1 MKILQIEKVFKSFDL
16 DFKKIF
22 IFIFLLAVGLFT
34 VNYKGYGDDL
44 DQAGLIKTY
53 ISIVEEGIYIP
64 SRYYGHLF
72 AEIFIGFFSYNFG
85 AKIIVGL
92 SYIFFIFS
100 IIFFGNFFLINKQKK
115 ILLILL
121 CISNPVLFLDNT
133 NPSDAP
139 LSLFLFS
146 LGLIYAKKR
155 FILSSVIFALCIAT
169 RPNYALFIIIFFII
183 FIFNKN
189 NRLFILN
196 CFLITS
202 LISLLFFLPVLI
214 QNKFNYLIFL
224 NSGGPPLIFFELF
237 PRFIYK
243 VFLSFGCF
251 SFFVL
256 FFYFFLLKKNYKIN
270 NNIFFL
276 LVLVFFNL
284 IIFFFIP
291 TKTSII
297 SMSVIFTY
305 IFFINYL
312 ANKKFLYYLLFF
324 NFLFYFISIN
334 FLDIKYKNQKESC
347 SQIHATSA
355 QFSFSI
361 SKGYFFLRD
370 EFKNKMQSCSNSQN
384 YINGKKMKFGF

>member
-1 MKILQIEKVFKSFDL
+1 MKILAIKKIFKSFELDL
-16 DFKKIF
+16 KNIF

-44 DQAGLIKTY
+44 DQAGLINTY

-100 IIFFGNFFLINKQKK
+100 IIFFGNFFFINKQKR

-146 LGLIYAKKR
+146 LGLILIKKR

-169 RPNYALFIIIFFII
+169 RPNYALFVIIIFFIM
-183 FIFNKN
+183 FILNKN

-202 LISLLFFLPVLI
+202 LISFLFFLPVLI
-214 QNKFNYLIFL
+214 NNKFNYLIFL
-224 NSGGPPLIFFELF
+224 NDGGPPLIFLELF

-251 SFFVL
+251 SSFVL
-256 FFYFFLLKKNYKIN
+256 FFYFFCLKKNFKIN
-270 NNIFFL
+270 NNIFF
-276 LVLVFFNL
+276 
-284 IIFFFIP
+284 
-291 TKTSII
+291 
-297 SMSVIFTY
+297 Y
-305 IFFINYL
+305 
-312 ANKKFLYYLLFF
+312 
-324 NFLFYFISIN
+324 
-334 FLDIKYKNQKESC
+334 
-347 SQIHATSA
+347 
-355 QFSFSI
+355 
-361 SKGYFFLRD
+361 
-370 EFKNKMQSCSNSQN
+370 
-384 YINGKKMKFGF
+384 